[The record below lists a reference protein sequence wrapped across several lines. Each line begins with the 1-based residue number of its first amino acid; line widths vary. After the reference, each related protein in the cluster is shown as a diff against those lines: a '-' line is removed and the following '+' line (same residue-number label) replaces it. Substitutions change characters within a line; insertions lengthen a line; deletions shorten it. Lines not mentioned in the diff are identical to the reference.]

1 MKVNY
6 VRRSSG
12 KRTTITLPDYLCE
25 LWRAARYPVDDNGVK
40 AGIIDLL
47 QQLDDPAPGMTFQ
60 ALAEKTMVD
69 DIRSYQ
75 NRLMASNDELKCR
88 VIDWMLGLLPGQV
101 SPDDKAPAVMTALA
115 TLKDVKWEVMEQFDS
130 LEEQRWR

>member
-25 LWRAARYPVDDNGVK
+25 LWRAAQYPVDDNGVK
-40 AGIIDLL
+40 AGIIGLL

-88 VIDWMLGLLPGQV
+88 VIDWMLGLLPGKV
-101 SPDDKAPAVMTALA
+101 SPDDKAPAVMNALA